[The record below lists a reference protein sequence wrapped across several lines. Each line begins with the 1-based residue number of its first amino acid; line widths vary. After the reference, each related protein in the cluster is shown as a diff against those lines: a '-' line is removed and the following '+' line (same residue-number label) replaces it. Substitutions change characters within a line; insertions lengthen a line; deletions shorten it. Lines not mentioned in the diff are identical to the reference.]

1 VIRGLTQRASVI
13 VLAAA
18 MLSPSAS
25 LAQRRPRT
33 GTTASGAS
41 AASGSAGS
49 FQEPTAERAVA
60 APTAEAEAP
69 RTTGSAQPAREPED
83 TASLEERLYLRERPD
98 AIGEAARDFADDELA
113 RLLAEREG
121 LLVERRDQAIGLLE
135 EFIREEPE
143 TAAEMP
149 DALLR
154 LAELRWELARF
165 RYLQAF
171 NAWQQ
176 VPEENRG
183 AEPSPDYRPA
193 IELYDRI
200 LTLHRDF
207 PRYVF
212 VLYMKAYALTEIGD
226 AEGAL
231 ALYHRIVDEFPQSRF
246 VPDAHMAFAETYF
259 ANTDFLRALP
269 EFEQVMSYRDSELY
283 DMALFKSAWCLW
295 RLNRTTEAAT
305 RFRQVLDLGGS
316 SAQLSADQ
324 RRRLRELQNEALDY
338 LIQVFT
344 EDERN
349 TARDVFRFL
358 QEIGGEQYA
367 ERVLTRLSLT
377 YMDQARYDQGIDAYR
392 LLLEMSPADPRA
404 PQWQHQ
410 IASAYAAMD
419 DDTHTLEALTALAD
433 NYLVGGSWIGQQTDP
448 EVVENARTRV
458 ERAIRVRAMR
468 WHELGQRAT
477 QSQPEAA
484 GDALNA
490 TARRRLEQ
498 AQAGYDLYL
507 EHFGEDPNAY
517 DLHFYRAEILFH
529 RLQRYEDAG
538 EEYLAAARMRPDGQY
553 TRDALY
559 NAIGAFEHVREGQ
572 LEECQRRG
580 GPGAT
585 AQAASAQGAS
595 AQGASAQ
602 GASQG
607 ASAQGASAQG
617 ASETATSGTPSGG
630 VREADPRRSEGA
642 SSTSGGAGGS
652 GGELPTPPGGAEGA
666 SEDPCGETDN
676 DRAFSEAIEL
686 YVQYFPT
693 DPDLPEILFR
703 QGRLYYDRSIF
714 DPAVRLFGQL
724 LERFPTSSYATQAG
738 ELILDSFN
746 RAQDFGNI
754 EAWARR
760 LKDAPAFQSAE
771 SQRRL
776 DTLILQAAF
785 ARGEQLANRGEHRE
799 AAEAFEHAAD
809 EFPNDERAR
818 QALYNAGLERQRA
831 GDLGGA
837 SSTYDRLVERYPG
850 STEGALGAWN
860 GAQMFESIAQF
871 RDAAHFYESYGA
883 RFPQG
888 PHHEDALFN
897 ATLLRLSAGDHDAA
911 VVAAQ
916 QFLERYPRS
925 ESADEITFFQARAH
939 AAAHRWEEAAR
950 VYQEYVRRSRNV
962 DRNVEAQARLAQVWM
977 DAGNQEEAGRALEAA
992 VRTGRGSLRRLSPEG
1007 RHFMAQARYLQGEA
1021 VLRQFEAITID
1032 GDVAGLRQR
1041 LERKSQ
1047 LLRQAAEIFADVV
1060 SLRVAEWVTAA
1071 LYQVGRS
1078 YELFASGLRDAPIP
1092 EGLTE
1097 EEEQAYRDQL
1107 SYFIVPI
1114 EEQALEAY
1122 EGGYATA
1129 IELRIYNSWTAQ
1141 LRDGLTR
1148 LNDVQYPPLRELG
1161 GELHEGARLAPM
1173 RPLDG
1178 LRRGEQASAVTTT
1191 VTTSPTT
1198 TPTAEPGATTNEP
1211 AQSRPSTRRRRRRAR

>member
-1 VIRGLTQRASVI
+1 MIRGLTKRASVV

-18 MLSPSAS
+18 LLAPSSMWAPSAS
-25 LAQRRPRT
+25 LAQRRPPRT
-33 GTTASGAS
+33 GTATGSTTTAAPSGT
-41 AASGSAGS
+41 G
-49 FQEPTAERAVA
+49 FQQPTEERSVQ
-60 APTAEAEAP
+60 APTAEGEARP
-69 RTTGSAQPAREPED
+69 AATSTRSEARED
-83 TASLEERLYLRERPD
+83 TTSLEERLYLRERPD

-113 RLLAEREG
+113 RLLTEREG
-121 LLVERRDQAIGLLE
+121 LLVERREQAIALLE

-143 TAAEMP
+143 TALEMP

-154 LAELRWELARF
+154 LAELRWELARY
-165 RYLQAF
+165 RYLVAF

-200 LTLHRDF
+200 LTLHRNF
-207 PRYVF
+207 PRYDF
-212 VLYMKAYALTEIGD
+212 VLYMKAYALTELGD

-231 ALYHRIVDEFPQSRF
+231 ALYHRIVDEFPESRF
-246 VPDAHMAFAETYF
+246 VPDAHMAFAETSF
-259 ANTDFLRALP
+259 ANTDFARALP

-305 RFRQVLDLGGS
+305 RFRQVLDLGN
-316 SAQLSADQ
+316 ATATLSADQ

-410 IASAYAAMD
+410 IASAYAATD
-419 DDTHTLEALTALAD
+419 DDAHTMEALTALAD
-433 NYLVGGSWIGQQTDP
+433 NYLVGGAWVGQQTDP
-448 EVVENARTRV
+448 EVVANARTRV

-477 QSQPEAA
+477 SSEPTAA
-484 GDALNA
+484 GDTLNA
-490 TARRRLEQ
+490 TARRRLNQ

-507 EHFGEDPNAY
+507 EHFPEEQAAY

-529 RLQRYEDAG
+529 RLQQYEEAG
-538 EEYLAAARMRPDGQY
+538 DEYLAAARMRPDGQY

-580 GPGAT
+580 GPQAT
-585 AQAASAQGAS
+585 AQQGASAQGAS

-602 GASQG
+602 GGSGQAAGAQG
-607 ASAQGASAQG
+607 GSAQGASQPP
-617 ASETATSGTPSGG
+617 TANAG
-630 VREADPRRSEGA
+630 EAAPAADAP
-642 SSTSGGAGGS
+642 
-652 GGELPTPPGGAEGA
+652 
-666 SEDPCGETDN
+666 EDPCGETDN

-703 QGRLYYDRSIF
+703 QGRLYYDRSIY

-799 AAEAFEHAAD
+799 AAEAFEHAAN

-888 PHHEDALFN
+888 EHHEDALFN

-925 ESADEITFFQARAH
+925 ENADEVTFFQARAH
-939 AAAHRWEEAAR
+939 AAAHRYTEAAR
-950 VYQEYVRRSRNV
+950 VYQEYVRRSRNI
-962 DRNVEAQARLAQVWM
+962 DRNVEAQTRLAQVWM
-977 DAGNQEEAGRALEAA
+977 EAGNQEEAGRALEQA

-1007 RHFMAQARYLQGEA
+1007 RYFTAQARYLQGEA
-1021 VLRQFEAITID
+1021 ILRQFEAITID

-1047 LLRQAAEIFADVV
+1047 LLRQAAEAFRDVV
-1060 SLRVAEWVTAA
+1060 ELRVAEWVTAA
-1071 LYQVGRS
+1071 LYQVGHS
-1078 YELFASGLRDAPIP
+1078 YELFASGLRDAPVP
-1092 EGLTE
+1092 ENLTE

-1107 SYFIVPI
+1107 AYFIVPI

-1122 EGGYATA
+1122 EGGYRTA
-1129 IELRIYNSWTAQ
+1129 IELRIYNRWTAE
-1141 LRDGLTR
+1141 LRAGLTR

-1178 LRRGEQASAVTTT
+1178 LRRGEQASAPVTGP
-1191 VTTSPTT
+1191 VTAPTT
-1198 TPTAEPGATTNEP
+1198 TTPAVGSGTPTTNEP
-1211 AQSRPSTRRRRRRAR
+1211 ATRPTTRRRRRRGAR

>member
-1 VIRGLTQRASVI
+1 
-13 VLAAA
+13 
-18 MLSPSAS
+18 
-25 LAQRRPRT
+25 
-33 GTTASGAS
+33 
-41 AASGSAGS
+41 
-49 FQEPTAERAVA
+49 
-60 APTAEAEAP
+60 
-69 RTTGSAQPAREPED
+69 
-83 TASLEERLYLRERPD
+83 
-98 AIGEAARDFADDELA
+98 
-113 RLLAEREG
+113 
-121 LLVERRDQAIGLLE
+121 
-135 EFIREEPE
+135 
-143 TAAEMP
+143 MP

-165 RYLQAF
+165 RYLEAF
-171 NAWQQ
+171 QAWQQ

-183 AEPSPDYRPA
+183 VEPMPDFRPA

-200 LTLHRDF
+200 LTRHRGF
-207 PRYVF
+207 ARYDF
-212 VLYMKAYALTEIGD
+212 VLYMKAYALTELGD

-246 VPDAHMAFAETYF
+246 VPDAYMAFAETRF
-259 ANTDFLRALP
+259 ANQDFARALP
-269 EFEQVMSYRDSELY
+269 EFERVMTYRDSELY

-305 RFRQVLDLGGS
+305 RFRQVLDLGAQ
-316 SAQLSADQ
+316 SASLSAEQ
-324 RRRLRELQNEALDY
+324 RRRLRDLQNEALDY

-344 EDERN
+344 ENEGN
-349 TARDVFRFL
+349 SARDVFRFL

-410 IASAYAAMD
+410 IASAYAAVD
-419 DDTHTLEALTALAD
+419 DDAHTMEALTALAE
-433 NYLVGGSWIGQQTDP
+433 NYLEGGSWIGQQTDP
-448 EVVENARTRV
+448 EVVANARARV
-458 ERAIRVRAMR
+458 ERAVRVRAMR

-477 QSQPEAA
+477 SSENEAQPYA
-484 GDALNA
+484 GPTLPPA
-490 TARRRLEQ
+490 ARRRLEQ

-507 EHFGEDPNAY
+507 RHFPEEQASY
-517 DLHFYRAEILFH
+517 DIHFYRAEILFH
-529 RLQRYEDAG
+529 RLQRYPEAG
-538 EEYLAAARMRPDGQY
+538 EEYVDAARLRPDGPY

-559 NAIGAFEHVREGQ
+559 NAIGAFEHVREEQ
-572 LEECQRRG
+572 LERCQQQG
-580 GPGAT
+580 GPRPAAAAAAPGTPVASTTPAT
-585 AQAASAQGAS
+585 PAAAAPAATTPGAQAAAQG
-595 AQGASAQ
+595 
-602 GASQG
+602 
-607 ASAQGASAQG
+607 
-617 ASETATSGTPSGG
+617 
-630 VREADPRRSEGA
+630 EA
-642 SSTSGGAGGS
+642 
-652 GGELPTPPGGAEGA
+652 AEEA
-666 SEDPCGETDN
+666 PEDPCGETDN
-676 DRAFSEAIEL
+676 DRSFSEAIEL

-703 QGRLYYDRSIF
+703 QGRLYYDRAIF

-724 LERFPTSSYATQAG
+724 LERFPTSAYATQAG

-746 RAQDFGNI
+746 RAQDYGNI

-785 ARGEQLANRGEHRE
+785 ARGEQLAGRGQHRE
-799 AAEAFEHAAD
+799 AAEAFEHAAN

-831 GDLGGA
+831 GDLSGA

-850 STEGALGAWN
+850 SAEGALGAWN

-871 RDAAHFYESYGA
+871 RDAAHFYEAYGQ

-888 PHHEDALFN
+888 EHAEDALFN

-911 VVAAQ
+911 VAAAQ

-925 ESADEITFFQARAH
+925 ESADEVTFFQARAH
-939 AAAHRWEEAAR
+939 ASARRWQEAAR

-962 DRNVEAQARLAQVWM
+962 DRNVEAQTRLAQVWL
-977 DAGNQEEAGRALEAA
+977 DAGDRAQADRALEQA
-992 VRTGRGSLRRLSPEG
+992 VRTGRGSLRRLSPSG
-1007 RHFMAQARYLQGEA
+1007 RYFLAQARYLQGEA
-1021 VLRQFEAITID
+1021 ILHEFEAITID

-1041 LERKSQ
+1041 LQRKSD
-1047 LLRQAAEIFADVV
+1047 LLRQAAEAFADVV
-1060 SLRVAEWVTAA
+1060 QFRVAEWVTAA
-1071 LYQVGRS
+1071 LFQIGRS

-1092 EGLTE
+1092 SGLTE

-1122 EGGYATA
+1122 EGGYRTA
-1129 IELRIYNSWTAQ
+1129 IELRIYNRWTAA
-1141 LRDGLTR
+1141 LREGLTR

-1161 GELHEGARLAPM
+1161 GELSEGARLPEPH
-1173 RPLDG
+1173 PLDG
-1178 LRRGEQASAVTTT
+1178 LRRGDTADASPAPAGGGAQTEAAPATSSGAAVSPG
-1191 VTTSPTT
+1191 TS
-1198 TPTAEPGATTNEP
+1198 NEP
-1211 AQSRPSTRRRRRRAR
+1211 SAPTSRRRRRRR

>member
-1 VIRGLTQRASVI
+1 LAERASVLA
-13 VLAAA
+13 LAAA

-25 LAQRRPRT
+25 LAQRRPR
-33 GTTASGAS
+33 AGAS
-41 AASGSAGS
+41 SRGAQAAAPARS
-49 FQEPTAERAVA
+49 FQEPTAERAVTAPVA
-60 APTAEAEAP
+60 AGE
-69 RTTGSAQPAREPED
+69 GPARREDSAERARGRED
-83 TASLEERLYLRERPD
+83 TTSLEERLYLRERPD
-98 AIGEAARDFADDELA
+98 AIGGAARDFADDELA

-121 LLVERRDQAIGLLE
+121 LVILRREQAIALLE
-135 EFIREEPE
+135 EFVREEPE
-143 TAAEMP
+143 TAVEMP

-154 LAELRWELARF
+154 LAELRWELARL

-171 NAWQQ
+171 RAWQE

-183 AEPSPDYRPA
+183 VEPAPDYRPA
-193 IELYDRI
+193 VELYDRI
-200 LTLHRDF
+200 LTRHRGF
-207 PRYVF
+207 PRYDF
-212 VLYMKAYALTEIGD
+212 VLYMKAYALTELGD

-231 ALYHRIVDEFPQSRF
+231 ALYRRIVEEFPQSRF

-269 EFEQVMSYRDSELY
+269 EFEQVMSSEDSELY

-295 RLNRTTEAAT
+295 RLDRTTEAAT
-305 RFRQVLDLGGS
+305 RFRRVLDLGGAA
-316 SAQLSADQ
+316 AQLSAEQ
-324 RRRLRELQNEALDY
+324 RRRLRELQSEALDY

-349 TARDVFRFL
+349 TAGDVFRFL
-358 QEIGGEQYA
+358 QEIGGEPYA

-377 YMDQARYDQGIDAYR
+377 YMDQARYAQGIDAYR

-404 PQWQHQ
+404 PEWQHQ

-419 DDTHTLEALTALAD
+419 DDARTLEALGALASD
-433 NYLVGGSWIGQQTDP
+433 YLAGGRWAVQQTDP
-448 EVVENARTRV
+448 GLLAEARARV

-468 WHELGQRAT
+468 WHELGQRA
-477 QSQPEAA
+477 SEGQPGAA
-484 GDALNA
+484 GEALNA
-490 TARRRLEQ
+490 AARRRLEQ

-507 EHFGEDPNAY
+507 EHFADDPNAY

-538 EEYLAAARMRPDGQY
+538 EEYLAAARLRPDGSY

-572 LEECQRRG
+572 LEACQRQG
-580 GPGAT
+580 GQPGSS
-585 AQAASAQGAS
+585 QGGSPQGGSPEGGSPQGGSPQDASVQGAS
-595 AQGASAQ
+595 VQGASVQ
-602 GASQG
+602 GASPQ
-607 ASAQGASAQG
+607 ASAANAAVGEEA
-617 ASETATSGTPSGG
+617 TAGTG
-630 VREADPRRSEGA
+630 
-642 SSTSGGAGGS
+642 
-652 GGELPTPPGGAEGA
+652 
-666 SEDPCGETDN
+666 EDPCGETDN

-686 YVQYFPT
+686 YAQYFPT

-703 QGRLYYDRSIF
+703 QGRLYYDRSVF

-724 LERFPTSSYATQAG
+724 LERFPTSAYATQAG

-746 RAQDFGNI
+746 RARDYGNI

-760 LKDAPAFQSAE
+760 LKEAPAFQSVE

-785 ARGEQLANRGEHRE
+785 ARGEQLAGRGEHRA

-809 EFPNDERAR
+809 EFPSDGRAR

-831 GDLGGA
+831 GELGAA
-837 SSTYDRLVERYPG
+837 SATYDRLVERYPG
-850 STEGALGAWN
+850 SVEGALGAWN

-871 RDAAHFYESYGA
+871 RDAARFYELYGA
-883 RFPQG
+883 RFPEG

-911 VVAAQ
+911 VVAGQ

-925 ESADEITFFQARAH
+925 QSADEVTFFQARAH
-939 AAAHRWEEAAR
+939 AAARRYEDAAR
-950 VYQEYVRRSRNV
+950 VYQEYVRRSRDV
-962 DRNVEAQARLAQVWM
+962 DRNVEAQTRLALVWL
-977 DAGNQEEAGRALEAA
+977 EAGDPDASAHALEQA
-992 VRTGRGSLRRLSPEG
+992 VRTGRGSLRRLGAEG
-1007 RHFMAQARYLQGEA
+1007 RYFMAQARYLQGEA
-1021 VLRQFEAITID
+1021 VLRDFEAITIV

-1060 SLRVAEWVTAA
+1060 ELRVAEWVTAA
-1071 LYQVGRS
+1071 LFQVGRS

-1122 EGGYATA
+1122 EGGYRTA
-1129 IELRIYNSWTAQ
+1129 IELRIYNTWTAR
-1141 LRDGLTR
+1141 LREGLTR

-1161 GELHEGARLAPM
+1161 GALREGARIGPM

-1178 LRRGEQASAVTTT
+1178 LRRGEEAREAG
-1191 VTTSPTT
+1191 PLA
-1198 TPTAEPGATTNEP
+1198 PAPPPAAEAGAAPGEP
-1211 AQSRPSTRRRRRRAR
+1211 RRAQPGSRRRRRRGAR

>member
-1 VIRGLTQRASVI
+1 MIRGLLRRASV
-13 VLAAA
+13 VTLALALLA
-18 MLSPSAS
+18 PPLASPRSFGASAE
-25 LAQRRPRT
+25 AQRRRGRGRT
-33 GTTASGAS
+33 AAASAGASGG
-41 AASGSAGS
+41 AASGDS
-49 FQEPTAERAVA
+49 FQAPTEEIEVT
-60 APTAEAEAP
+60 APTAESESSTSRRAASAE
-69 RTTGSAQPAREPED
+69 RSDESTT
-83 TASLEERLYLRERPD
+83 SLEERLYLRERPD
-98 AIGEAARDFADDELA
+98 AVGEAAQAFADEELA
-113 RLLAEREG
+113 RLLGEREG
-121 LLVERRDQAIGLLE
+121 LLVERREQAIALLE

-165 RYLQAF
+165 RYLTAF
-171 NAWQQ
+171 QAWQQ

-183 AEPSPDYRPA
+183 TEPMPDFRPA

-207 PRYVF
+207 ERYDF
-212 VLYMKAYALTEIGD
+212 VLYMKAYALTELGD

-246 VPDAHMAFAETYF
+246 VPDAHMAFAETDF
-259 ANTDFLRALP
+259 ANQEFQRALP
-269 EFEQVMSYRDSELY
+269 EFERVMSFRDSELF

-305 RFRQVLDLGGS
+305 RFRQVLDLGAS
-316 SAQLSADQ
+316 SATLTAEQ
-324 RRRLRELQNEALDY
+324 RRRLRDLQNEALDY

-349 TARDVFRFL
+349 SARDVFRFL

-410 IASAYAAMD
+410 IASAYAAVD
-419 DDTHTLEALTALAD
+419 DDAHTMEALTALAE
-433 NYLVGGSWIGQQTDP
+433 NYLEGGSWVGQQTDP
-448 EVVENARTRV
+448 EVVSNARARV
-458 ERAIRVRAMR
+458 ERAVRVRAMR

-477 QSQPEAA
+477 GTQADPEHPISGANLPAA
-484 GDALNA
+484 
-490 TARRRLEQ
+490 ARRRLEQ
-498 AQAGYDLYL
+498 AQAGYELYL
-507 EHFGEDPNAY
+507 RHFPNEATSY
-517 DLHFYRAEILFH
+517 ELHFYRAEILFH
-529 RLQRYEDAG
+529 RLERYPEAG
-538 EEYLAAARMRPDGQY
+538 LEYLAAARLRPDGQY

-572 LEECQRRG
+572 LERCQQQG
-580 GPGAT
+580 GPRSAT
-585 AQAASAQGAS
+585 ATAAATAPAPAPAVAPATAPAPATATASAT
-595 AQGASAQ
+595 
-602 GASQG
+602 
-607 ASAQGASAQG
+607 
-617 ASETATSGTPSGG
+617 ETAAAT
-630 VREADPRRSEGA
+630 EAATEAAP
-642 SSTSGGAGGS
+642 
-652 GGELPTPPGGAEGA
+652 
-666 SEDPCGETDN
+666 EDPCGETGN
-676 DRAFSEAIEL
+676 DRSFSEAIEL

-724 LERFPTSSYATQAG
+724 LERFPTSPYATQAG

-746 RAQDFGNI
+746 RAQDYGNI

-760 LKDAPAFQSAE
+760 LKAAPAFQSAE

-785 ARGEQLANRGEHRE
+785 ARGEQLATRGNHRE
-799 AAEAFEHAAD
+799 AADAFEHAAN
-809 EFPNDERAR
+809 EFPSDDRAR

-831 GDLGGA
+831 GDLSGA

-850 STEGALGAWN
+850 SAEGALGAWN

-888 PHHEDALFN
+888 EHAEDALFN

-925 ESADEITFFQARAH
+925 ESADEVTFLQARAH
-939 AAAHRWEEAAR
+939 ASARRWQDAAR

-962 DRNVEAQARLAQVWM
+962 DRNVEAQTRLAQVWL
-977 DAGNQEEAGRALEAA
+977 DAGDQEQAARALEQS
-992 VRTGRGSLRRLSPEG
+992 VRTGRASLRRLSPEG
-1007 RHFMAQARYLQGEA
+1007 RYFLAQARFLQGEA
-1021 VLRQFEAITID
+1021 ILHEFEAISIE
-1032 GDVAGLRQR
+1032 GDVAGLRER
-1041 LERKSQ
+1041 LQRKSD
-1047 LLRQAAEIFADVV
+1047 LLRRASEAFADVV
-1060 SLRVAEWVTAA
+1060 EFRVAEWVTAA
-1071 LYQVGRS
+1071 LFQIGHS
-1078 YELFASGLRDAPIP
+1078 YELFASGLRDAPVP
-1092 EGLTE
+1092 SGLSE

-1107 SYFIVPI
+1107 AYFIVPI

-1122 EGGYATA
+1122 EGGYRTA
-1129 IELRIYNSWTAQ
+1129 IELRIYNRWTAS
-1141 LRDGLTR
+1141 LREGLTR

-1161 GELHEGARLAPM
+1161 GELSEGARLPEPH
-1173 RPLDG
+1173 PLEG
-1178 LRRGEQASAVTTT
+1178 LRRGDTTDSGPEAT
-1191 VTTSPTT
+1191 TTSPGAP
-1198 TPTAEPGATTNEP
+1198 PTATPATTNEP
-1211 AQSRPSTRRRRRRAR
+1211 APTPATGRRRRRPR